1 MSAASLDVR
10 GIEVSSQ
17 ELHDRKLLAGLPI
30 DLPMAAR
37 VICTWEGDFLCR
49 IAGTARSAL
58 RIFAASRPRRV
69 TAGPGSN
76 SRWCR
81 G

>member
-30 DLPMAAR
+30 DLPMAAG
-37 VICTWEGDFLCR
+37 VTCTWEADRLRR
-49 IAGTARSAL
+49 IAAQPGLRSGFPL
-58 RIFAASRPRRV
+58 H
-69 TAGPGSN
+69 PGL
-76 SRWCR
+76 
-81 G
+81 GV

>member
-30 DLPMAAR
+30 NLPMAAEVTR
-37 VICTWEGDFLCR
+37 TWEGDFLCR
-49 IAGTARSAL
+49 IAAQ
-58 RIFAASRPRRV
+58 
-69 TAGPGSN
+69 PGLH
-76 SRWCR
+76 C
-81 G
+81 GFPLHPGLGV